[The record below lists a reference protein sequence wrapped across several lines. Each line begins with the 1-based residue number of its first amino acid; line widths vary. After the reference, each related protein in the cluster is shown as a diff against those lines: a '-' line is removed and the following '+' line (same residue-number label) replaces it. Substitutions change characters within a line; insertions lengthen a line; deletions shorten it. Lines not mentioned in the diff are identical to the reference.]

1 MAQGDEPKGEPK
13 YMSEFQESANTNTTG
28 TPRWVGLA
36 VVVLGGI
43 SLLGLGVGLSALNQ
57 ARSVE
62 QSTQA
67 TVKQAN
73 EALAQ
78 RLAKADE
85 INQQMQS
92 DVKVVTDRL
101 KLTQSELIAARKQN
115 KNATTAVDQ
124 KVTSLATSVKA
135 ELATKA
141 NADDVNKLNGDV
153 TGVKTD
159 LDATKNSIQMARSE
173 MGTLI
178 ARNHDEIDQLRRM
191 GQRDYF
197 EFTVQRKG
205 GATKVGTIQIELKDT
220 NTRKNRYTI
229 NVLADDNSFEKKD
242 RSVNEPIFFYTGG
255 TQGHQVNRHGIPERT
270 EGRGGS
276 GLGQHS
282 NAWAV
287 SEFCRSYASIP
298 WEHSKIGRIP
308 ENPPFFDDV
317 HPGIKI
323 GRKKS

>member
-1 MAQGDEPKGEPK
+1 
-13 YMSEFQESANTNTTG
+13 MSEFLDSANTSTTG

-36 VVVLGGI
+36 VGLLGGI
-43 SLLGLGVGLSALNQ
+43 SLLSLGVGWSALNQ
-57 ARSVE
+57 AKSIE
-62 QSTQA
+62 QTTQA
-67 TVKQAN
+67 SVKQSN

-78 RLAKADE
+78 RLAKEDE
-85 INQQMQS
+85 IDQQLQS
-92 DVKVVTDRL
+92 DLKVVTG
-101 KLTQSELIAARKQN
+101 KLNVTHADLVAARNQN

-141 NADDVNKLNGDV
+141 NSDDVNKLNGDV
-153 TGVKTD
+153 NGVKTD

-205 GATKVGTIQIELKDT
+205 GATKVGSIQIELKDT
-220 NTRKNRYTI
+220 NTKKNRYTI

-255 TQGHQVNRHGIPERT
+255 TRAAIELVVNKVTKSTATGYLSVPKAAGAT
-270 EGRGGS
+270 SASTATS
-276 GLGQHS
+276 GQ
-282 NAWAV
+282 
-287 SEFCRSYASIP
+287 
-298 WEHSKIGRIP
+298 
-308 ENPPFFDDV
+308 
-317 HPGIKI
+317 
-323 GRKKS
+323 